1 MQIDTSST
9 NEPFTFTFEEVEEA
23 SKICNFNKGLGPDC
37 FCFDGN
43 LITNN
48 DEIGTKILY
57 EIVEA
62 LN

>member
-9 NEPFTFTFEEVEEA
+9 NKPFTFIFEEVEEA
-23 SKICNFNKGLGPDC
+23 SKNCNFNKGLGPDC
-37 FCFDGN
+37 FDGN
-43 LITNN
+43 LIKSN
-48 DEIGTKILY
+48 DDLGTKVVY